1 VWKKLIR
8 RPAVVHELDWK
19 KARSAH
25 WPEIA
30 RKRKWNM
37 QPEAADGEGDV
48 SRSSAHLLRING
60 RDNPIPWENA

>member
-1 VWKKLIR
+1 VEETDT
-8 RPAVVHELDWK
+8 PSSS
-19 KARSAH
+19 RSRTGLEKGAFGTLAGNC
-25 WPEIA
+25 P
-30 RKRKWNM
+30 KTQWNM